1 MDQWLISICSIHLEC
16 DAWLHALQSH
26 RNGLNCNGRLV
37 WCTSKRLKCFFFDFS
52 SENFHGDILIIFFIV
67 SVLFAYKSQSNAYHL
82 LSPPH
87 RSHSSKVHC
96 SDCGNLS
103 HCFPLKIFKM
113 FWKCFASKSVNLR
126 WMPLA
131 NVLPKQFF
139 VVQFIN
145 EKLTQIMDG
154 ITYFVDVGRFV
165 QNEKR
170 NVVCVGVCVC
180 GCFARW

>member
-1 MDQWLISICSIHLEC
+1 MLY
-16 DAWLHALQSH
+16 
-26 RNGLNCNGRLV
+26 
-37 WCTSKRLKCFFFDFS
+37 
-52 SENFHGDILIIFFIV
+52 
-67 SVLFAYKSQSNAYHL
+67 AYKSQSNAYHL
-82 LSPPH
+82 LSSPY
-87 RSHSSKVHC
+87 RSHSSKVHRSDC
-96 SDCGNLS
+96 SDLS

-126 WMPLA
+126 WMLLA
-131 NVLPKQFF
+131 NVLPEQFF

-170 NVVCVGVCVC
+170 NVVCVCVWALC
-180 GCFARW
+180 ALIALVLPNNNKQLVKQFFRSNFMVWHNWSRYVWKILCIPINT